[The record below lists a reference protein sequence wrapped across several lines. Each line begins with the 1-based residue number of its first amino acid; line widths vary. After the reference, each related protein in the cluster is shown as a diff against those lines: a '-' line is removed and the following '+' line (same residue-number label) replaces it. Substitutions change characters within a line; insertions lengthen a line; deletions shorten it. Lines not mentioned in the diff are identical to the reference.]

1 MNRFENKL
9 ILVVGIS
16 SGIGLAASQRLARE
30 GAKIVGVGRSLS
42 RIQDALCALE
52 GSGHHMIVADVTV
65 DGQMESVIRYGKERG
80 GFDGCVCCAGLHEM
94 RPLSLLKTN
103 DLLDSFNANVV
114 SAVNCTKVIAKAASS
129 SGASVVWLSSVAAIR
144 GTAGFSA
151 YSYAKGALISGVK
164 VAAVELAK
172 KRIRVNAI
180 IAGVVETAMSEGWL
194 NLLSSEQRDAI
205 SNNHLLGIGKPADVA
220 GAIAFLLS
228 TDARWITGTSMIVDG
243 GLSVK

>member
-16 SGIGLAASQRLARE
+16 SGIGLATSQRLARE
-30 GAKIVGVGRSLS
+30 GARIVGVGRTLN
-42 RIQDALCALE
+42 RIEDALATLQGE
-52 GSGHHMIVADVTV
+52 GHYPIVADVTV
-65 DGQMESVIRYGKERG
+65 DDQMESIIRFGKDHG

-94 RPLSLLKTN
+94 RPLSLLKTD
-103 DLLDSFNANVV
+103 DLLVSFNANVV
-114 SAVNCTKVIAKAASS
+114 SAVNCTKVIAKAVSS
-129 SGASVVWLSSVAAIR
+129 SGASIVWLSSVAAIR

-151 YSYAKGALISGVK
+151 YSYAKGALVSGVK

-180 IAGVVETAMSEGWL
+180 VAGVVETAMSEGWL
-194 NLLSSEQRDAI
+194 NHLSPEQRDAI

-220 GAIAFLLS
+220 DAIAFLLS
-228 TDARWITGTSMIVDG
+228 SDARWITGTSMIVDG